1 MTSRR
6 VRPVVL
12 LLVGGI
18 ALTGCGE
25 AQGGESEL
33 PEVAT
38 VADPEDGGPG
48 IITLSE
54 AAGRRLGIA
63 TEPVVAGGAGLLV
76 PYAALV
82 YGTDGATAVFVET
95 EPLSYR
101 RTPVTVAGRSGDQ
114 VALTDG
120 PATGTEVV
128 TVGAAELVG
137 IETGLDGEE

>member
-54 AAGRRLGIA
+54 AADRRLGITTAPVA
-63 TEPVVAGGAGLLV
+63 TGGAGLLV